1 MRSFMIIRVNES
13 CYTKYSKE
21 LLRLMCDIMRCVPIT
36 LMHPLAHPTLE
47 SNRRHPIRGLTK
59 VH

>member
-21 LLRLMCDIMRCVPIT
+21 LLRLMCDIMCRVPIT
-36 LMHPLAHPTLE
+36 LNLPPQGQLWAIVV
-47 SNRRHPIRGLTK
+47 SNL
-59 VH
+59 